1 MTQRRSVLQ
10 DWVQQLTFMQQ
21 SVLLSSIRGADG
33 LHKDHISKYI
43 LRWLRRCVLISA
55 FDGRA
60 LETPT
65 EEGGG
70 SFTGPLKHQKVEKWD
85 GYKNLP
91 SSREYNFMV
100 LKHVSEDYLRS
111 TDEIPHHFH
120 MHVVHAAE
128 IIGYK
133 HPINW
138 IADWWHDFYLKL
150 VSDAHLHPET
160 ETEMD
165 RRLGDVEAQWKE
177 REAVPAA
184 DVPKMKEEWPVKD
197 SVIFNERSASYLAG
211 QDLEDTL
218 WVFARANALKMSLKD
233 ATEFVNQSYAKEHL
247 VIKKA

>member
-55 FDGRA
+55 FDGCA
-60 LETPT
+60 LTSPTTP
-65 EEGGG
+65 GGG
-70 SFTGPLKHQKVEKWD
+70 SFTGPLKHPKVEKWD
-85 GYKNLP
+85 YVNPNLAGMIQYD
-91 SSREYNFMV
+91 SMV

-128 IIGYK
+128 ILGYK

-138 IADWWHDFYLKL
+138 IADWWHDFYLML
-150 VSDAHLHPET
+150 ASDAHLHPET

-184 DVPKMKEEWPVKD
+184 DVPKVKEELVKD
-197 SVIFNERSASYLAG
+197 SVVFNEKNASYLAG
-211 QDLEDTL
+211 RDMMDTL
-218 WVFARANALKMSLKD
+218 WVFSKTNALKMSLKD
-233 ATEFVNQSYAKEHL
+233 ATEFVDQSHAKEHL
-247 VIKKA
+247 VIKGA